1 MSKTAL
7 EEMTAADNIR
17 FVARRIAAGAPVE
30 KIAAELKVPS
40 LFIENTVKFIKEITE
55 ISNYKPSEPPKKDKL
70 DFIETVSVLRK
81 CVTDNFAGACITS
94 EYGNNNHSETE
105 IDFTYNDQSYTI
117 SLHQE
122 RVLFVKEVSE

>member
-1 MSKTAL
+1 MSKRAV
-7 EEMTAADNIR
+7 EERSAPDNIR
-17 FVARRIAAGAPVE
+17 FVARRIAAGISVE
-30 KIAAELKVPS
+30 EIAAELEVHK
-40 LFIENTVKFIKEITE
+40 LFIENTVKFINEIVE
-55 ISNYKPSEPPKKDKL
+55 ILNPEPVEAIKKDKL

-105 IDFTYNDQSYTI
+105 IDFLYNGENYTI